1 MTQDEN
7 VLYRPEFPLSNSFDP
22 DWVMDNQMGPNA
34 LWLMEWL
41 CKDLDLKAEMR
52 VLDLGCGTAMSSI
65 FLARE
70 FGVKVWA
77 VDLWVDPDQ
86 NWRRICDAG
95 VADKVYPLRVEA
107 HALPFAKE
115 FFDAVVSAD
124 SYHYYGTDT
133 LYLGYLTRFVKPR
146 GRIGVVI
153 PGLTAPF
160 TREIPHHLTQKQ
172 SNGTSFWEDECNSF
186 LTKETWR
193 EIWEGSN
200 RVDMER
206 ADTLPDGWRHWRDFE
221 IALEKAG
228 KNRFASLA
236 EALDEDQGRYL
247 GFVRLVGKRKSEET
261 PVNLYDPGLIASMTN
276 DVS

>member
-1 MTQDEN
+1 MIQN
-7 VLYRPEFPLSNSFDP
+7 QHALYRSEFPLSNSYDP
-22 DWVMDNQMGPNA
+22 EWVMDNQMGPNA

-41 CKDLDLKAEMR
+41 CQDLDLKAEMR
-52 VLDLGCGTAMSSI
+52 VLDLGCGTAMTSI

-70 FGVKVWA
+70 LGVRVWA

-86 NWRRICDAG
+86 NWRRVCETGAPDR
-95 VADKVYPLRVEA
+95 VYPLRAEA

-115 FFDAVVSAD
+115 FFDAVVSVD
-124 SYHYYGTDT
+124 SYQYFGTDM

-153 PGLTAPF
+153 PGLMAPF
-160 TREIPHHLTQKQ
+160 TREIPHHLTRKQ

-200 RVDMER
+200 RVEVER
-206 ADTLPDGWRHWRDFE
+206 ADTMPDGWRHWRDFE
-221 IALEKAG
+221 IALEEAG
-228 KNRFASLA
+228 KNRFASVA

-247 GFVRLVGKRKSEET
+247 GFIRLVGKRKEGET
-261 PVNLYDPGLIASMTN
+261 PANLYDPGLIASTMN